1 MVYLRL
7 KNTPL
12 RVGCSNLPYEIEL
25 LKALDAPYSGTSD
38 KRLSAYPSLKILKL
52 SNNVK
57 EKRGA
62 SAKYHLLFI
71 QKEDIIHT
79 LFQSERVCLGFVFVP
94 NLL

>member
-12 RVGCSNLPYEIEL
+12 RVGCSNLPYDIEL
-25 LKALDAPYSGTSD
+25 TRLFAPYSGTSD